1 MSPEFITIGMFGG
14 LLIGLFMGHP
24 LPFVLGGIATIFGY
38 LGWGPSCF
46 YLFLN
51 QIWGT
56 MDNYILVCIP
66 LFILMAQLL
75 DQSGVA
81 EELFDTMRY
90 LFGPVRG
97 GLAIAVV
104 VVATL
109 FGACTG
115 IIGASVVTM
124 GLLAMPVF
132 LKHGYS
138 KRLASGAI
146 CAGGTLGILIPPSIM
161 LVIMADQAALS
172 VGKLFAG
179 ALIPGIILSTL
190 YILYILI
197 RCWLRPQDG
206 PALSKEERAAV
217 SGKTLFLR
225 VLKSMVPPMVLILGV
240 LGSIFTGI
248 ATPTEAAGVGALLAL
263 IMTVAYGKFTWIG
276 LKTAV
281 INTTKTTSMVIII
294 LAFAYGASAGSMGSL
309 LGGARNPLAI
319 SIYKEYTGNS
329 VSFLGWMGMTLPLT
343 VVMTFF
349 IFLVIKKVFPIEH
362 VDLNLARKSMKDE
375 IKSLG
380 PMGWP
385 ERKVIGIFVIAF
397 LLWATLGETI
407 GLAVVAIGV
416 VLMLFAVKILS
427 WDDLEKGIPW
437 RIIFLYGGAVTISRA
452 LTATGAA
459 EYIGKNCLTLA
470 GGNPYLILLVLVV
483 VTKCLTEMMSNVGAT
498 GIILPI
504 AL

>member
-276 LKTAV
+276 LKIAV

-294 LAFAYGASAGSMGSL
+294 LAFASCFSGVFMGS
-309 LGGARNPLAI
+309 GGDDVVRDF
-319 SIYKEYTGNS
+319 IYGIGFGKWGTF
-329 VSFLGWMGMTLPLT
+329 VVMMIILFFLGM
-343 VVMTFF
+343 
-349 IFLVIKKVFPIEH
+349 FL
-362 VDLNLARKSMKDE
+362 D
-375 IKSLG
+375 
-380 PMGWP
+380 W
-385 ERKVIGIFVIAF
+385 IGIIMITFP
-397 LLWATLGETI
+397 
-407 GLAVVAIGV
+407 
-416 VLMLFAVKILS
+416 LF
-427 WDDLEKGIPW
+427 
-437 RIIFLYGGAVTISRA
+437 
-452 LTATGAA
+452 
-459 EYIGKNCLTLA
+459 
-470 GGNPYLILLVLVV
+470 
-483 VTKCLTEMMSNVGAT
+483 
-498 GIILPI
+498 LPI
-504 AL
+504 AQDLGFDKVWFVVTMAVMLQDSFLTPPFGYALFYLRGVAPPEVTTGDIYWGAFPFWRLMELGLIACIIWPQTILWLANTLVK